1 MLEILLY
8 LHIYPKYLLLFHL
21 ISTNMQDKMIIN
33 NQIACHDYDL
43 TDLRSRS
50 GWLHQDIIILHK
62 HSLLLLITM
71 K

>member
-1 MLEILLY
+1 
-8 LHIYPKYLLLFHL
+8 
-21 ISTNMQDKMIIN
+21 MQDKMIIN

-62 HSLLLLITM
+62 HSLLLLITI